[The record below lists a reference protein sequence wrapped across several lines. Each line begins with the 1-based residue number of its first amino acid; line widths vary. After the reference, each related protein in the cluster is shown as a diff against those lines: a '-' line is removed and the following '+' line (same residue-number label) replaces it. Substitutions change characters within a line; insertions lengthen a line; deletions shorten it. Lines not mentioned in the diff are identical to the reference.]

1 MAMAMC
7 FDSHESESKCSFPET
22 QECVAGH
29 GDRPSADGMTQT
41 DDEDGVQ
48 RIAGADGEPAFVVLP
63 IAAYEALKK
72 AAEKDSA
79 AATLDNAPSPVPATV
94 ARRIANGEN
103 PVRVWRE
110 HRNLKAIDL
119 ARAAGVGAPYLS
131 EIETGKKDGSFRT
144 MAAIADVLRV
154 TLDDLA
160 PASDTERKA
169 ARRRAALV
177 NSVNAQVRTLLT
189 LVGGDFDTAA
199 VRRAVTQLVA
209 DAVSLKMQDP
219 ELASW
224 IDDMLESARTV
235 LDLIDRAEQDIIE
248 TAQRAR
254 TSLEELVSG
263 PGFRRKMAVVLD
275 ETGTGETCESGP
287 EIVANLT
294 RASAAD

>member
-1 MAMAMC
+1 
-7 FDSHESESKCSFPET
+7 
-22 QECVAGH
+22 
-29 GDRPSADGMTQT
+29 MTQKH
-41 DDEDGVQ
+41 DDDGVQ
-48 RIAGADGEPAFVVLP
+48 RIAGANGEPAFVVLP
-63 IAAYEALKK
+63 VARYDALKK
-72 AAEKDSA
+72 AAERDSA
-79 AATLDNAPSPVPATV
+79 AATLEHALTPVPAPV

-110 HRNLKAIDL
+110 HRRMKAIDL
-119 ARAAGVGAPYLS
+119 ARSAGVGAPYLS

-154 TLDDLA
+154 SLDDLA
-160 PASDTERKA
+160 PVTDTGRKR
-169 ARRRAALV
+169 ARQRAALI

-199 VRRAVTQLVA
+199 VRRAVTQLVS

-219 ELASW
+219 ELAGW
-224 IDDMLESARTV
+224 IDDMLESTRMV
-235 LDLIDRAEQDIIE
+235 LDLIDRAEQDIID

-254 TSLEELVSG
+254 LSLEELVSG

-275 ETGTGETCESGP
+275 ETGGDEARETGP
-287 EIVANLT
+287 EIIAELT

>member
-1 MAMAMC
+1 
-7 FDSHESESKCSFPET
+7 
-22 QECVAGH
+22 
-29 GDRPSADGMTQT
+29 MTQK
-41 DDEDGVQ
+41 DDEEGVQ

-63 IAAYEALKK
+63 IDTYEALKK
-72 AAEKDSA
+72 AAQKDSA
-79 AATLDNAPSPVPATV
+79 AATLDCAPSPVPALV

-110 HRNLKAIDL
+110 HRNMKAIDL
-119 ARAAGVGAPYLS
+119 ARAAGLGAPYLS

-160 PASDTERKA
+160 PAADTERKL
-169 ARRRAALV
+169 ARQRAALI
-177 NSVNAQVRTLLT
+177 NSVNAQVRTLLM

-209 DAVSLKMQDP
+209 DAVSLKMKAP
-219 ELASW
+219 ELSGW

-235 LDLIDRAEQDIIE
+235 LDLIDRAEQDIID

-254 TSLEELVSG
+254 LSLEELVSG
-263 PGFRRKMAVVLD
+263 PGFRRKMATALD
-275 ETGTGETCESGP
+275 ETGGEDAGDSGP
-287 EIVANLT
+287 EIIPELA

>member
-1 MAMAMC
+1 
-7 FDSHESESKCSFPET
+7 
-22 QECVAGH
+22 
-29 GDRPSADGMTQT
+29 MTQK
-41 DDEDGVQ
+41 DDEEGVQ

-63 IAAYEALKK
+63 VAAYDALKK

-79 AATLDNAPSPVPATV
+79 AATLDRAPSPVPARV
-94 ARRIANGEN
+94 ARRIADGEN

-110 HRNLKAIDL
+110 YRGMKGIDL

-160 PASDTERKA
+160 PVSDTERKR
-169 ARRRAALV
+169 ARQRAALV
-177 NSVNAQVRTLLT
+177 NSVNAQVRTLLA

-219 ELASW
+219 ELAVW
-224 IDDMLESARTV
+224 IDDMLESTRMV
-235 LDLIDRAEQDIIE
+235 LDLIDRAEQDIID

-254 TSLEELVSG
+254 VSLEELVSG
-263 PGFRRKMAVVLD
+263 PGFRRKMATVLD
-275 ETGTGETCESGP
+275 ETSSDDASESGA
-287 EIVANLT
+287 EIVGEFT